1 MISDMTVRQKIAILG
16 ASFLQRDLI
25 QCANSMGLETHV
37 FAWQEGNVVRDLADF
52 CYDISLRDAQSILEL
67 CKAKEI
73 DAIVTSSSDV
83 GVPTMALVAQ
93 ELKLVGPTIACAEAA
108 THKGEMR
115 KLLAAGGCSTP
126 RFYVAS
132 SMPEKTIFPYPFVVK
147 ASDRSGSRGV
157 RIVRNA
163 AEFKEAF
170 SEAKKVSFSGDVVV
184 EEMMNGRQFSLEMA
198 SVKGRHYL
206 VAVTEEFL
214 DKEALC
220 EKGDLVPARLTA
232 QEVDCLF
239 KECTKGLDAINFS
252 NGISHT
258 ELFWDGERARIIE
271 VGIRIGGDFRNRLV
285 KEATGINLDRVAIE
299 IALNRNPSESLKPKK
314 SGSALISWAFD
325 ENDEGALEANGYTKV
340 NLKRTR
346 PSSSNERLGFS
357 ILTAESDIAIE
368 MKRNQWD

>member
-1 MISDMTVRQKIAILG
+1 MTDRQKIAILG

-25 QCANSMGLETHV
+25 QCAKSMDLETHV

-52 CYDISLRDAQSILEL
+52 CYDISLRDAQSILEF
-67 CKAKEI
+67 CKARRI

-83 GVPTMALVAQ
+83 GVPAAALVAQ
-93 ELKLVGPTIACAEAA
+93 ELKLVGPTIACAKAA
-108 THKGEMR
+108 THKGQMR

-132 SMPEKTIFPYPFVVK
+132 SMPEKTIFPYPFLVK

-157 RIVRNA
+157 RIVGNA
-163 AEFKEAF
+163 IEFEEAF

-198 SVKGRHYL
+198 SFKGRHYL
-206 VAVTEEFL
+206 VAITEEFL
-214 DKEALC
+214 DEEALC

-232 QEVDCLF
+232 QEIDSLF
-239 KECTKGLDAINFS
+239 KEGSKGLAAINFS

-271 VGIRIGGDFRNRLV
+271 VGIRTGGDFRNRLV

-299 IALNRNPSESLKPKK
+299 IALNRDPSEFLKPRK

-325 ENDEGALEANGYTKV
+325 ENDEIALGAKGYTKV
-340 NLKRTR
+340 NVMRDR

-357 ILTAESDIAIE
+357 ILTEESDIVLE
-368 MKRNQWD
+368 MKRNRWE